1 MNDIFDDDMKSR
13 LGKGRM
19 YVIIGGIIGASI
31 ASLSVYFIG
40 GEFPIE
46 VVAGAVL
53 TSFLLLLFEYY
64 KSGRR
69 NRNIPETDERI
80 SENLF
85 KFLSNLSHIAI
96 AVLVIG
102 LTVISLFNIEAVPIV
117 YIWVFFLVYIL
128 AGSIG
133 GAIVKNK

>member
-1 MNDIFDDDMKSR
+1 MDDIFDDDMKSR

-19 YVIIGGIIGASI
+19 YVIIGGIIGALI
-31 ASLSVYFIG
+31 ASLSVYFTRG
-40 GEFPIE
+40 DFPIE
-46 VVAGAVL
+46 VMAGAVL
-53 TSFLLLLFEYY
+53 ASFLLLLFEYF

-102 LTVISLFNIEAVPIV
+102 LTVISLFNIEAIPIV
-117 YIWVFFLVYIL
+117 YIWVFFLIYIL